1 MEEKGMNDLAAILLG
16 SGGLGAGI
24 GLLAN
29 PSFTNYAAALSV
41 IIITVGVAVILIV
54 FAALLRERARRNT
67 MDDLSDYYVEAVN
80 NSGRTLLDLMDP
92 QHGPLDRQRILMS
105 LAIDLRNQGQRRTP
119 SGRDVSRAF
128 RDGTDRMARD
138 LYSLACGQQ
147 ELPPVLASAPYS

>member
-29 PSFTNYAAALSV
+29 PSFTNYAVALS
-41 IIITVGVAVILIV
+41 IIITTVGVAVFLIV

-67 MDDLSDYYVEAVN
+67 MDDLSDHYVDAVK

-92 QHGPLDRQRILMS
+92 QHGTLDRQRILMS
-105 LAIDLRNQGQRRTP
+105 LANDLKTQGQRRTR
-119 SGRDVSRAF
+119 SGRDVSRVF
-128 RDGTDRMARD
+128 REGTDQMARD
-138 LYSLACGQQ
+138 LYSLAGGQQ
-147 ELPPVLASAPYS
+147 ELPPVLASAP